1 MVFLIILGVLVLLI
15 TAIMLCPI
23 GADLGYEQGKI
34 HVSLKAA
41 GVLIQLFPRKKQPD
55 SDTPKPPKKKKE
67 KKPKKEKEPKE
78 QSEEKPKEKK
88 LPDFTLDEI
97 LDLLKAVLDGLG
109 HFGHKLRVDRFVLHL
124 LVAGNDP
131 YNVAM
136 AYGKINA
143 WLSGV
148 APMCKKLSPR
158 NSDVWTAVD
167 FVDDWPHV
175 EFAIAMS
182 FRIGTLFAM
191 GIRTGVGALKV
202 LLRRKK
208 RIKQEAKAAAL
219 EAQADMNENTEQT
232 IQEEERKAANG

>member
-15 TAIMLCPI
+15 ALIMIVPV
-23 GADLGYEQGKI
+23 GFDAGYEQGKI
-34 HVSLKAA
+34 RVALKAA
-41 GVLIQLFPRKKQPD
+41 GMKLQLFPRKKKPD
-55 SDTPKPPKKKKE
+55 NGEPKPPKKKKE
-67 KKPKKEKEPKE
+67 KKTKKEKKPKE
-78 QSEEKPKEKK
+78 TADEKPKEKK
-88 LPDFTLDEI
+88 RLDITLEEI
-97 LDLLKAVLDGLG
+97 LDLLRAVLDGVAY
-109 HFGHKLRVDRFVLHL
+109 FNDRVRVDRFVLHL
-124 LVAGNDP
+124 TVAGYDP

-148 APMCKKLSPR
+148 APLCKKLNAR

-167 FVDDWPHV
+167 FIDDWPHV
-175 EFAIAMS
+175 DFAIAMS